1 MIFWQIEIQKVC
13 FIETEYKSVDF
24 FKESGLKF
32 NSNFILQAANSITK
46 IEGLER
52 LEHLATLHLRDNKV
66 ESLDGFSEAMKNLQ
80 YVNLR

>member
-1 MIFWQIEIQKVC
+1 M
-13 FIETEYKSVDF
+13 YKWIDF
-24 FKESGLKF
+24 FKERNLKF
-32 NSNFILQAANSITK
+32 SSNFILQAANSITK

-52 LEHLATLHLRDNKV
+52 LKHLATLHLRDNKV